1 MSRHRHATH
10 HRDRS
15 WPPVPL
21 PLGTPAIDDHTH
33 LASVVPFSREMA
45 RQATERNMPA
55 VPVYDVDHL
64 LAIAASVGVTQII
77 DVGCEYPNL
86 SVALEMAKTHPR
98 QVYTAL
104 AIHPNEAVLHG
115 HHGVPGPDGLP
126 VHYEW
131 WHDVSYRDAFD
142 KMAQLVVDNPGV
154 VVAVGETGL
163 DLFRTGG
170 AGLGLQL
177 CAFRDHIALAKEIGL
192 PMQIHDRDAHRQVV
206 ETLLEDGAPEGTV
219 FHSFS
224 AGPDLARLA
233 NKHGWYLSFS
243 GAVSFKGNDSIRQA
257 LSIAD
262 KRHILVE
269 TDAPYLTPMPYRG
282 RTNSPYMIPY
292 TLAAMADVLGMETD
306 GVARLTADN
315 ARRLY
320 RI

>member
-1 MSRHRHATH
+1 MTRHR

-21 PLGTPAIDDHTH
+21 PLDAPAVDDHTH
-33 LASVVPFSREMA
+33 VASVVSFSRAMA
-45 RQATERNMPA
+45 RQAVERNMPA
-55 VPVYDVDHL
+55 VPVYDIDHL
-64 LAIAASVGVTQII
+64 LAMAASVGVTQII

-86 SVALEMAKTHPR
+86 SVALEMAKAHPG
-98 QVYTAL
+98 QVHAAL

-126 VHYEW
+126 VHYEP

-142 KMAQLVVDNPGV
+142 EMAQMVAGNPGA

-163 DLFRTGG
+163 DLFRTGE
-170 AGLGLQL
+170 AGLELQL
-177 CAFRDHIALAKEIGL
+177 RAFRDHIALAKETGL

-219 FHSFS
+219 FHSFA
-224 AGPDLARLA
+224 AGPDIARLA
-233 NKHGWYLSFS
+233 NEHGWYLSFS
-243 GAVSFKGNDSIRQA
+243 GTVSFKGNDSIRQA
-257 LSIAD
+257 LAIAD

-292 TLAAMADVLGMETD
+292 TLAAMAGVLGMKMDE
-306 GVARLTADN
+306 VARLTAGN